1 MGGVS
6 VSSRGAL
13 LFAFGILFCVA
24 WWAVLHAADTPR
36 FSGGFGSGFSPGT
49 RRFWAVVTGLV
60 ALTGA
65 VLVVVL

>member
-1 MGGVS
+1 MGDVS
-6 VSSRGAL
+6 ASYRAGLLVAL
-13 LFAFGILFCVA
+13 TILFLTS
-24 WWAVLHAADTPR
+24 WWAVTHAADTPR

-49 RRFWAVVTGLV
+49 RRFWAAVTGVV